1 MRRLSAPAAALLALG
16 LAAGGAGAAVAAGVE
31 ATDGLGRA
39 VRLPQPA
46 RRVVTLAPHATELVF
61 ATGCGARVVGVSA
74 WSDHPP
80 AARRLPRVGD
90 AFRVDLERIVALRAE
105 LAVAWASGLRP
116 RQRARL
122 EALGVAVYLS
132 APRRVADVA
141 RELEGVGRLVGCA
154 EGGRRAAARLRA
166 ALARLAARRPA
177 RPVPVLVLV
186 SARPLLTVGPRT
198 FMADAVRLAGGR
210 PLFGGLGTDVARLD
224 PEAVAARRPPVV
236 VAPDS
241 VHPADVPA
249 AAGLGRARWI
259 RLPAALIARPG
270 PRLVEGVRL
279 LAARLGG
286 RRAGGPPGPG
296 AHGLCSQ
303 GGGEDGRC

>member
-1 MRRLSAPAAALLALG
+1 MRCLSAAAAALLALA
-16 LAAGGAGAAVAAGVE
+16 LAAGGASAAGVE
-31 ATDGLGRA
+31 ATDGLGRT

-90 AFRVDLERIVALRAE
+90 AFRVDLERVVALRAE
-105 LAVAWASGLRP
+105 LAVGWASALRP
-116 RQRARL
+116 RLRARL

-154 EGGRRAAARLRA
+154 AGGRRAAARLRA
-166 ALARLAARRPA
+166 ALGRLAARRPA
-177 RPVPVLVLV
+177 RPVPVLILV

-210 PLFGGLGTDVARLD
+210 SLFDGIATDVARLD
-224 PEAVAARRPPVV
+224 PEAVAVRRPAVV

-241 VHPADVPA
+241 VRPADVPA
-249 AAGLGRARWI
+249 AAGLARARWI

-279 LAARLGG
+279 LASRLRDRSAAAPAAAG
-286 RRAGGPPGPG
+286 R
-296 AHGLCSQ
+296 HGLCSQ
-303 GGGEDGRC
+303 GGGDGRC

>member
-1 MRRLSAPAAALLALG
+1 MRRLSAPAAALLVLA
-16 LAAGGAGAAVAAGVE
+16 LAAGATGAAGVE
-31 ATDGLGRA
+31 ATDGLGRT

-46 RRVVTLAPHATELVF
+46 LRVVTLAPHTTELVF

-166 ALARLAARRPA
+166 SLAALAARRPPQ
-177 RPVPVLVLV
+177 PVPVLVLV
-186 SARPLLTVGPRT
+186 SARPLLTVGPRH
-198 FMADAVRLAGGR
+198 FMADVVRLAGGR
-210 PLFGGLGTDVARLD
+210 PLFDGLATDVARLD

-241 VHPADVPA
+241 VRPADVPA

-270 PRLVEGVRL
+270 PRLVEGARL
-279 LAARLGG
+279 LASRLHD
-286 RRAGGPPGPG
+286 RSAAAPAAAGP
-296 AHGLCSQ
+296 HGLCSQ
-303 GGGEDGRC
+303 EGGEDGRC